1 MAANNNQLTEW
12 LVALSPLGNVYC
24 ISILTKL
31 FVHLNNPLANNRSL
45 STIFRC
51 KNIYYFFE
59 SAWLLIRAAFKSHRY
74 PFMHLGG
81 ERRYE
86 SKVSC
91 DYMSQKSKS
100 LIQSCSLLSIFL
112 SLYNVSYDN
121 KSVAYH

>member
-12 LVALSPLGNVYC
+12 LVALSPLGNVHC
-24 ISILTKL
+24 IESILTKL
-31 FVHLNNPLANNRSL
+31 FAHLNNPLAKNRSL
-45 STIFRC
+45 STIFRY
-51 KNIYYFFE
+51 KNIVFFRV
-59 SAWLLIRAAFKSHRY
+59 WLLIRAAFKSHRY
-74 PFMHLGG
+74 PFIHLGG
-81 ERRYE
+81 ERRCE

>member
-59 SAWLLIRAAFKSHRY
+59 SAWLLIRAAFKSIDTYLYTWVERGAMRAKCLVITCHR
-74 PFMHLGG
+74 
-81 ERRYE
+81 
-86 SKVSC
+86 KV
-91 DYMSQKSKS
+91 
-100 LIQSCSLLSIFL
+100 
-112 SLYNVSYDN
+112 NR
-121 KSVAYH
+121 